1 MRTPFFFP
9 AVRNRNEYAF
19 GVEHAPGEIDAAGA
33 ILAVAMRALLFQEE
47 RMTGRDNF
55 RVAQIRH
62 LVSVELLDRHAKHK
76 DYARKNRDIPHRLLS
91 EKVGRR
97 VHAAP

>member
-1 MRTPFFFP
+1 
-9 AVRNRNEYAF
+9 
-19 GVEHAPGEIDAAGA
+19 
-33 ILAVAMRALLFQEE
+33 
-47 RMTGRDNF
+47 MTGRDNF